1 MCNALIDAIGFQ
13 NYKQQVLHI
22 ATTNI
27 ALYTAD
33 GTILK
38 RLGVEAMFRSDS
50 VATEKIC
57 LLHTCFHMFPMHK
70 PAIVLSQALER
81 HRPLQR

>member
-1 MCNALIDAIGFQ
+1 MFNALIDAIGVQ
-13 NYKQQVLHI
+13 NYKQQVLDI

-38 RLGVEAMFRSDS
+38 RLGVEAMFRSDWENML
-50 VATEKIC
+50 APY
-57 LLHTCFHMFPMHK
+57 MFPNVSN
-70 PAIVLSQALER
+70 A
-81 HRPLQR
+81 

>member
-1 MCNALIDAIGFQ
+1 MHIQGLPNRTFCKNKLLNMFNALIDAIGVQ
-13 NYKQQVLHI
+13 NYKQQVLDI

-38 RLGVEAMFRSDS
+38 RLGVEAMFRSD
-50 VATEKIC
+50 V
-57 LLHTCFHMFPMHK
+57 P
-70 PAIVLSQALER
+70 
-81 HRPLQR
+81 

>member
-1 MCNALIDAIGFQ
+1 MFNALIDAIGVQ
-13 NYKQQVLHI
+13 NYKQQVLDI

-38 RLGVEAMFRSDS
+38 RLGVEAMFRSD
-50 VATEKIC
+50 V
-57 LLHTCFHMFPMHK
+57 P
-70 PAIVLSQALER
+70 
-81 HRPLQR
+81 